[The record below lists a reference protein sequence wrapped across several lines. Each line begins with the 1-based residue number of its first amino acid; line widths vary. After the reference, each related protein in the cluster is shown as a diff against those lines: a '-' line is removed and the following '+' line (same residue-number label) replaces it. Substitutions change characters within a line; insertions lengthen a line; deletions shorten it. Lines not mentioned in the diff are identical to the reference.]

1 MEITYYGHSC
11 LAVKVGVHR
20 LLFDPFITGNPLA
33 SGIDVNAIETDF
45 ILISHAHGDHMKDAM
60 DIGQRCQAQL
70 ITNNEMNGWFQEKGW
85 NNGIGRNH
93 GGKLKTAFG
102 TVRYVNAIHSSEFP
116 DGRYGGNPGGFV
128 LETEEGNFYFAGD
141 TALTMDMKLIP
152 IYCQLKFAMLPIGGY
167 FTMDY
172 HDAAIASDFIE
183 CNKIIG
189 MHYDSFPPI
198 KIDHAEAK
206 KVFEAKGKELIL
218 LSIGESIELV

>member
-1 MEITYYGHSC
+1 MEVTYYGHSC
-11 LAVKVGVHR
+11 FGVKISNHH

-33 SGIDVNAIETDF
+33 SDVDINSISASY
-45 ILISHAHGDHMKDAM
+45 ILISHAHGDHMQDAL
-60 DIGQRCQAQL
+60 DIGLRCASQL
-70 ITNNEMNGWFQEKGW
+70 ITNNEMNGWFAEKGW
-85 NNGIGRNH
+85 KNGIGLNH
-93 GGKLKTAFG
+93 GGKVKTAFG

-128 LETEEGNFYFAGD
+128 VETEEGNFYFAGD

-152 IYCQLKFAMLPIGGY
+152 MYCKLKFAMLPIGGY

-172 HDAAIASDFIE
+172 NEAVIASDFIE

-218 LSIGESIELV
+218 LSIGENRTI